1 MATTTV
7 TPIHAVTYVS
17 IFSIG
22 TLVGMITIS
31 RLIAWPASKFA
42 AVSDLRSAQI
52 KTGLGLL
59 IGLVGINVL
68 YDNIPIII

>member
-42 AVSDLRSAQI
+42 VVSDLRSAQI
-52 KTGLGLL
+52 KQASAC
-59 IGLVGINVL
+59 
-68 YDNIPIII
+68 